1 MTKDQPN
8 KKHLDIIV
16 IGRVQ
21 NVGFRFYTNKEAS
34 GLDVTGY
41 VRNNPDGTVFSEVE
55 GEAGEVDAFV
65 DWVRQGPSWARVDEI
80 KISEAP
86 VTGFRKFEIR

>member
-1 MTKDQPN
+1 M
-8 KKHLDIIV
+8 KKHLDIVV

-41 VRNNPDGTVFSEVE
+41 VKNNPDGSVFIEVE
-55 GEAGEVDAFV
+55 GDAGGVDTFV
-65 DWVRQGPSWARVDEI
+65 DWVRRGPSWARVDKL

-86 VTGFRKFEIR
+86 VSGFRKFEIR